1 MTGLIANPTDIEDR
15 TARALVAILNADAG
29 VQAIT
34 GRTRRN
40 LVAWGDVNDAELPVL
55 AYQFIDGEEIG
66 GAGDNRFL
74 NYQITAIADGDGAR
88 SMTAALMERIELGIT
103 EPLLAAQGLDACP
116 LRRRRR
122 SVPMEGEASRGTNRA
137 DIDLTLWVTK

>member
-1 MTGLIANPTDIEDR
+1 MTGLVANPTDLEDR

-34 GRTRRN
+34 GRTSGN
-40 LVAWGDVNDAELPVL
+40 VVAWKNANDAELPVIAFL
-55 AYQFIDGEEIG
+55 FLDGEEIG
-66 GAGDNRFL
+66 GAGDNRFF
-74 NYQITAIADGDGAR
+74 NYQLTAIAEGDGAR

-122 SVPMEGEASRGTNRA
+122 SVPEDGEASRGIERA